1 MHTMTLKLKLI
12 AAALTASVAV
22 LGVTQL
28 ASAQTVATKTLP
40 NVSSTL
46 AQAQSA
52 DIAEAGDTPDVAG
65 TAETADVPEA
75 GDVADTG
82 DVPETGDVADTSNG
96 ADGGNSADTDQAQVG
111 DQGGP
116 ETPDAPGANG
126 Q

>member
-1 MHTMTLKLKLI
+1 MTTKLKLI

-22 LGVTQL
+22 LGVTQI
-28 ASAQTVATKTLP
+28 ASAQNAPTKALP

-46 AQAQSA
+46 AQAQPA

-75 GDVADTG
+75 GDVADAAEPSG
-82 DVPETGDVADTSNG
+82 G
-96 ADGGNSADTDQAQVG
+96 AGTDQVQDG

-116 ETPDAPGANG
+116 ETPDAPGANSK
-126 Q
+126 